1 MRLLSHMVTL
11 NLSSV
16 EVARTIL
23 VTRSIIIPKST
34 KFLLPP
40 VATAFEWSPDFISSR
55 AWIQRQPRQAFLSSC
70 HLYGCSPEERNK
82 ASVMS
87 SSRMPSQGRKRK
99 EKNAEEGG
107 DAGRHNSINNKRQKQ
122 KKTVKNSLNDND
134 PDPNPDEWFNFFTK
148 DDPLYTKYM
157 TTEWGQEKRE
167 GNELFEML
175 SLEGAQSGLSW
186 KTILHKRE
194 AYRKAFSGFDI
205 DKVASMTE
213 DDVEKLMTMKPASKN
228 NSYDVVVRHRGK
240 LNSVVNNAKIIQQMK
255 SDGSIDSF
263 GDYLW
268 SFVDDKPILSQWTDV
283 KEAPNKTEES
293 EMMSKTLKK
302 QGFKF
307 VGPTTCY
314 AFMQSCGMVI
324 DHPMGS
330 KWWREAEKR
339 LKKRTGGYQ
348 IH

>member
-1 MRLLSHMVTL
+1 
-11 NLSSV
+11 
-16 EVARTIL
+16 
-23 VTRSIIIPKST
+23 
-34 KFLLPP
+34 
-40 VATAFEWSPDFISSR
+40 
-55 AWIQRQPRQAFLSSC
+55 
-70 HLYGCSPEERNK
+70 
-82 ASVMS
+82 
-87 SSRMPSQGRKRK
+87 
-99 EKNAEEGG
+99 
-107 DAGRHNSINNKRQKQ
+107 
-122 KKTVKNSLNDND
+122 
-134 PDPNPDEWFNFFTK
+134 
-148 DDPLYTKYM
+148 
-157 TTEWGQEKRE
+157 
-167 GNELFEML
+167 
-175 SLEGAQSGLSW
+175 
-186 KTILHKRE
+186 
-194 AYRKAFSGFDI
+194 
-205 DKVASMTE
+205 
-213 DDVEKLMTMKPASKN
+213 
-228 NSYDVVVRHRGK
+228 
-240 LNSVVNNAKIIQQMK
+240 MK